1 MLATVLQKKARV
13 LIAIIIL
20 IAGISLVQC
29 SSPGISDQN
38 RGNSATQE
46 EKAPVKYDPAQKP
59 DKNASVDEVV
69 DEEAARVKAEEDAKK
84 AAEAEAKKAEED
96 AKKAAEQAEKDRIAS
111 ETVSQKNAT
120 KMAKDYL
127 KYMPFSKQGLIKQL
141 EYEGFS
147 PADAAYGAE
156 YSGANWMV
164 QAEKMAKDYLKYMP
178 FSKQGLIKQLEYEG
192 FTSDE
197 IQFGIDR
204 CGANWMEQAEKM
216 AKSYV
221 DHMAFS
227 RQGLISQL
235 LYEGFSNEEAE
246 HGVNSVGL

>member
-141 EYEGFS
+141 EYEGF
-147 PADAAYGAE
+147 
-156 YSGANWMV
+156 
-164 QAEKMAKDYLKYMP
+164 
-178 FSKQGLIKQLEYEG
+178 
-192 FTSDE
+192 TSDE